1 MPPTGWTGL
10 GGGGQGGGAEPTYL
24 DRAWHSYLSCDP
36 SLLRSPWGL
45 VLSGAAFFSHLL
57 HPFYLWSSSGSG
69 PTPPEFLLSTWLGCR
84 GLKLGWEGRG
94 SDMFAGIL
102 LALSVQ
108 FLILLLS
115 NRLTI

>member
-10 GGGGQGGGAEPTYL
+10 GGGGQGGAEPTYL
-24 DRAWHSYLSCDP
+24 DRAWHGYLSCDP

-69 PTPPEFLLSTWLGCR
+69 PKAPKFLLSTCLGCR
-84 GLKLGWEGRG
+84 GLKLGVGGGG

-102 LALSVQ
+102 FALSVQ
-108 FLILLLS
+108 FFNI
-115 NRLTI
+115 IIIK